1 VGVVGG
7 AGTVGVKVGLKPA
20 PIVVGVGGLGV
31 RGSGVGVTV
40 AGARLAAG
48 LATAAGLSD
57 LASPPPRKATAM
69 TAMPAPASSANADTA
84 MITERDVTVPS
95 P

>member
-1 VGVVGG
+1 VN
-7 AGTVGVKVGLKPA
+7 VGLGPA

-40 AGARLAAG
+40 GKARVALG
-48 LATAAGLSD
+48 LDTTAGLSD
-57 LASPPPRKATAM
+57 LASLPPRKATAI

-84 MITERDVTVPS
+84 TTSERDVTVPS
-95 P
+95 L